1 MTRKQIIFVETNP
14 VVPVYKMARL
24 LKLSKKYETVLVSFT
39 KVNTDYQ
46 KKAFDKIIILDLDAP
61 LSPRS
66 IFRTLKRLNQKR
78 YKSIF
83 AELRDLKPYIVQIT
97 GPNLLP
103 LLAFY
108 LFKNKPIIYFA
119 HDIWQP
125 YGKKFS
131 IGKGSGR
138 MIYLNTIIEKFMFR
152 KAAGTI
158 YKGPEGCLNLLSYKI
173 LNPTMSFL
181 PYCLDEWIIK
191 QAPNKNKERHLVFV
205 GGPWVKWNGH
215 ASFDEIIS
223 KLSHQKIHFHIYS
236 SSNDEYLKIH
246 FQEVAKRNRY
256 FHFHEKVPAEKLGK
270 EISKYDYGVHLDFID
285 PSIIN
290 PNFTKITFGN
300 KILSYIEAG
309 LPVIVSKDCEF
320 TCKFV
325 EENKA
330 GFSIRYAD
338 LDNLGNML
346 NKQNKSKIKEN
357 VRKAQQRLLLSK
369 HLIEIEKFYK
379 KVSERYRLMNAE

>member
-1 MTRKQIIFVETNP
+1 MIKKQIIFVETNP
-14 VVPVYKMARL
+14 MVPIYKMARL
-24 LKLSKKYETVLVSFT
+24 LKLSKNYETVLVSFS
-39 KVNTDYQ
+39 KVNIDYQ

-61 LSPRS
+61 LSPKS
-66 IFRTLKRLNQKR
+66 IFQTIKKLNQRR

-83 AELRDLKPYIVQIT
+83 KELKKLNPYIVQIT
-97 GPNLLP
+97 GPNPLP

-131 IGKGSGR
+131 IIKGSGR

-173 LNPTMSFL
+173 PHPTISFL

-191 QAPNKNKERHLVFV
+191 PKLNKNKEWHLVFV
-205 GGPWVKWNGH
+205 GGPWIKWNGH
-215 ASFDEIIS
+215 ASFDEIIN

-236 SSNDEYLKIH
+236 SSNDEYQKIH
-246 FQEVAKRNRY
+246 FQEVAKSNKY
-256 FHFHEKVPAEKLGK
+256 FHFHEKIPAEKLGE
-270 EISKYDYGVHLDFID
+270 EISKYDYGVHFDFID
-285 PSIIN
+285 SSVIN

-309 LPVIVSKDCEF
+309 LPIIVSEDCEF

-325 EENKA
+325 KENNA
-330 GFSIRYAD
+330 GFSIGHTE
-338 LDNLGNML
+338 LGNLKTLL
-346 NKQNKSKIKEN
+346 NKQNKSKVKLN
-357 VRKAQQRLLLSK
+357 VRKAQQKLLLSK
-369 HLIEIEKFYK
+369 HMMEIENFYK
-379 KVSERYRLMNAE
+379 KVSEGHRLMNSG